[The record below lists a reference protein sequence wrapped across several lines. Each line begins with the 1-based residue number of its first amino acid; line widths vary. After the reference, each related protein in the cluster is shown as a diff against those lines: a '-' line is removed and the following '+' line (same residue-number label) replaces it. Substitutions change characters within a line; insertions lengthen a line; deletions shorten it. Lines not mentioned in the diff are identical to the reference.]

1 MAISDKKLL
10 GIGIGGTALAAIC
23 CFTPALVILL
33 GALGLSTLL
42 AFADFV
48 LLPALVMFAA
58 LTVVAALRM
67 KSRQTQDAGT
77 GGEA

>member
-1 MAISDKKLL
+1 MAISDRKLL
-10 GIGIGGTALAAIC
+10 GIGIGGTVIAALC

-33 GALGLSTLL
+33 GALGLSALL

-58 LTVVAALRM
+58 LTVVAGLRLM
-67 KSRQTQDAGT
+67 SRRPRDAET

>member
-1 MAISDKKLL
+1 MTISDRKLL
-10 GIGIGGTALAAIC
+10 GIGIGGTVIAAIC

-33 GALGLSTLL
+33 GALGLSALL

-58 LTVVAALRM
+58 LTVVVALRLI
-67 KSRQTQDAGT
+67 SRRPQDAET